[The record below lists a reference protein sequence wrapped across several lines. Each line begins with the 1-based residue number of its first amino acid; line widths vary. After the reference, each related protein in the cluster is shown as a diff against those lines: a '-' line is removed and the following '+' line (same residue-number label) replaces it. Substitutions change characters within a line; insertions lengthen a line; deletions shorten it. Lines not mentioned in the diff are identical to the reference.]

1 MYKKGFSEKIHF
13 WKCFRETLLYS
24 SDMLCR
30 YLWCFTRSGLS
41 FYNFRMVIGH
51 FWNILEMKI
60 EKFSVFS
67 KATRLPSSGL
77 AAGRAPKFTLK
88 NKVWKLSKQTCWW
101 FLKSEKVSIP
111 TFPWHFWPIL
121 HAFIYFLKFCFFRC
135 LPHLGGRPSAILEDS
150 GYGGRPS
157 AGRPKKIS
165 YEKNRKIAKK

>member
-1 MYKKGFSEKIHF
+1 
-13 WKCFRETLLYS
+13 
-24 SDMLCR
+24 MLCM

-67 KATRLPSSGL
+67 KATRLPSVGL
-77 AAGRAPKFTLK
+77 ATGRCPKFTLN

-111 TFPWHFWPIL
+111 TFSWHFWPIL

-135 LPHLGGRPSAILEDS
+135 LPHLGGRPAV
-150 GYGGRPS
+150 GRPPFWKILDMA

-165 YEKNRKIAKK
+165 YEKKSENCEKIIPIVFFGILSTQSIKYS